1 MTLER
6 LMNCVLHRDVPQR
19 PSEISAVRWAA
30 MVKSAENRLKE
41 RFKSFMKRPM
51 KKRYM

>member
-1 MTLER
+1 MSLER
-6 LMNCVLHRDVPQR
+6 LMNYVWHKSVPAR

-41 RFKSFMKRPM
+41 RLKSFMKRPM
-51 KKRYM
+51 KKRYV